1 MKQFDEEK
9 VNKNENNALDESPSD
24 DLMSEY
30 EKLKEELG
38 DKIPEEDLE
47 VLKQIM
53 EKIDKR
59 FNKNT
64 KMGKLKNLTVDFF
77 KRVTLFLLSL
87 FVAYGLFIGSINSTL
102 LNISIFFVGLSV
114 LQAIIR
120 IIASNFIKTDNGVL
134 TFEAYFIIIC
144 VLGVYALTKF
154 NYILSFNSLLN
165 MFLFFIF
172 TVVFNKV
179 LNYYIFKF
187 SVLRMMRGN

>member
-1 MKQFDEEK
+1 MKQFDEEE

-38 DKIPEEDLE
+38 DQIPEEDLE

-59 FNKNT
+59 FNKT
-64 KMGKLKNLTVDFF
+64 TRMGKLKNIIVDFF
-77 KRVTLFLLSL
+77 KRTILFLLSL

-102 LNISIFFVGLSV
+102 LNISIFFAGLSV

-144 VLGVYALTKF
+144 VLIVYALTRF
-154 NYILSFNSLLN
+154 NYILSFNNLLN

-187 SVLRMMRGN
+187 SVLRMMRG

>member
-1 MKQFDEEK
+1 MKQFDEEED
-9 VNKNENNALDESPSD
+9 NKNENNALDESPND

-38 DKIPEEDLE
+38 DQIPEEDLE

-59 FNKNT
+59 FNKT
-64 KMGKLKNLTVDFF
+64 TRMGKLKNIIVDFF
-77 KRVTLFLLSL
+77 KRTILFLLSL

-102 LNISIFFVGLSV
+102 LNISIFFAGLSV

-144 VLGVYALTKF
+144 VLVVYALTRF

-187 SVLRMMRGN
+187 SVLRMMRG